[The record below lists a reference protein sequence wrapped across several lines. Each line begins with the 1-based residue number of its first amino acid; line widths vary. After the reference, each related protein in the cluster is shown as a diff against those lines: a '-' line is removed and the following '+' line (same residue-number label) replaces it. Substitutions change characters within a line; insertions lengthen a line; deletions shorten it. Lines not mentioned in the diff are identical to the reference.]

1 MAAAVADAGMD
12 PIAFLAAGRFD
23 AAVMQAVAVR
33 HRHERDERDEQLSV
47 LIANNVGKRCGL

>member
-12 PIAFLAAGRFD
+12 PIAFLTASRFQ

-33 HRHERDERDEQLSV
+33 HRYDQEQRDEQLAIR
-47 LIANNVGKRCGL
+47 IANNVGKVFGG